1 MGSPPKSETS
11 QPGLAA
17 PPSDE
22 MSPIWPVDLSN
33 ARNLAFHKTILPQ
46 GGKLFKHTSMKKKV
60 PTIRRIRLVLLVL
73 TAASAIFAADMAL
86 ERHGALAAQF
96 ETDEITVVTVRGR
109 FQFSVEIAK
118 TDRQRGQGLQY
129 RTELKADAGMLF
141 DFGRVQKV
149 VMWMKNTFIPLDMIF
164 ISEDGRVDGVAE
176 NTTPQSL
183 ELIQSGNPVLSVL
196 EVRAGTAARLGIT
209 KGSRI
214 LHPVFGTK
222 PKAGR
227 GSGN

>member
-33 ARNLAFHKTILPQ
+33 ARNLAFCKTVLPQ
-46 GGKLFKHTSMKKKV
+46 NGKLFKNMSMKNRA
-60 PTIRRIRLVLLVL
+60 PTIPRMRFVLLVL
-73 TAASAIFAADMAL
+73 LGASAIFATDLAL
-86 ERHGALAAQF
+86 DRPEALAAQF
-96 ETDEITVVTVRGR
+96 ETGEITVVTVRGR

-118 TDRQRGQGLQY
+118 TDQQRGQGLQY
-129 RTELKADAGMLF
+129 RMELEADEGMLF

-196 EVRAGTAARLGIT
+196 EVRAGTAARLGIM

-214 LHPVFGTK
+214 LHPMFGTK